1 MLWEIESLGM
11 WNLCVSPFGGKN
23 SIFTTKTFYLGQMQE
38 QLNGLCDIVRIF
50 YDKNEV
56 LIQGDFNLD

>member
-1 MLWEIESLGM
+1 M

-38 QLNGLCDIVRIF
+38 QLNGLSDIVRIF

>member
-1 MLWEIESLGM
+1 MC
-11 WNLCVSPFGGKN
+11 NLCVSPFGGKKL
-23 SIFTTKTFYLGQMQE
+23 IFTTKPFYLCQMQE
-38 QLNGLCDIVRIF
+38 QLNDLCDIVRIF